1 MSLPNAIEQPE
12 PHMRAWKFVLRATSA
27 QEALLRRFSGQARW
41 VWNHALAEHHARDV
55 RKEPHANYNAMALWL
70 TAWRTAPETVWLAQS
85 PVHAQQQVLKR
96 LDAAFQRYFA
106 PVKARRKL
114 GYPRFKKYGDDP
126 GLRFPVAP
134 LLDQANGRLKLP
146 KLGWVRLR
154 QSQAVAGEIRNATV
168 RRDAGKWT
176 VAIQTRHAGVLPAG
190 GLSPS
195 LGIDVGIATFAADSS
210 GRMVEP
216 LNALKA
222 QAVRLRRYQRS
233 VSRKVKGSCNRKKAV
248 IKLRALHKMIANQR
262 SDWLHKLTTGL
273 AREHAVIAIEDLRV
287 ANMSAS
293 AKGAVEHPGAKVRQ
307 KAGLNKAILDQG
319 WSEFARQLAY
329 KLESNGGALVKVSPA
344 YTSQTCS
351 CCGHVDKL
359 NRKTQASFVCVV
371 CGHAE
376 HADTNAAKNILAA
389 GHAVW
394 TAMSDA
400 CGGDGSGLVR
410 KRKAR
415 PAAVKQ
421 ELTEAIVPAQQAE
434 HA

>member
-12 PHMRAWKFVLRATSA
+12 PHIRAWKFVLRATSP

-41 VWNHALAEHHARDV
+41 VWNHALAEQQAR
-55 RKEPHANYNAMALWL
+55 RAREEPYANYNAMALWL
-70 TAWRTAPETVWLAQS
+70 STWRTAPETIWLAES
-85 PVHAQQQVLKR
+85 PVHVQQQVLMR
-96 LDAAFQRYFA
+96 LDASFKRFFA
-106 PVKARRKL
+106 NVKTGKAP
-114 GYPRFKKYGDDP
+114 GYPRFKKHGDDP

-154 QSQAVAGEIRNATV
+154 QSHAVAGEIRNATV

-222 QAVRLRRYQRS
+222 QSVRLRRYQRS

-248 IKLRALHKMIANQR
+248 IRLRALHKKIANQR
-262 SDWLHKLTTGL
+262 NDWLHKLTTGL
-273 AREHAVIAIEDLRV
+273 AKEHAVIAIEDLRV

-293 AKGAVEHPGAKVRQ
+293 ARGTVEQPGAKVRQ

-329 KLESNGGALVKVSPA
+329 KLESNGGALVKVNPA

-359 NRKTQASFVCVV
+359 NRKTQASFVCLA

-376 HADTNAAKNILAA
+376 HADTNAAKNILAV

-400 CGGDGSGLVR
+400 CGKDGSGLVR
-410 KRKAR
+410 KHKTKLAS
-415 PAAVKQ
+415 VKQ
-421 ELTEAIVPAQQAE
+421 EPTEAIAPAQQAE